1 MKNRVKEE
9 RLKINMTQ
17 QELADE
23 IAVSRQTI
31 FAIETGKYI
40 PSAILVLKSA
50 KTFKKRVEDI
60 FNLEKKGK
68 REKQKT
74 HS

>member
-1 MKNRVKEE
+1 MKNRVKEV
-9 RLKINMTQ
+9 RLKIYMTQ

-40 PSAILVLKSA
+40 PSAIIVLKIA
-50 KTFKKRVEDI
+50 RTFKKRVEDI
-60 FNLEKKGK
+60 FNLEKGD
-68 REKQKT
+68 
-74 HS
+74 